1 MSNYYEINENDT
13 GDYSLFNNTN
23 VPKKSVKNQKTKNMN
38 RKSQKVNT
46 FPCRW
51 TC

>member
-1 MSNYYEINENDT
+1 MIPEIT
-13 GDYSLFNNTN
+13 VYLYNTN

-46 FPCRW
+46 FPR
-51 TC
+51 TYHLL